1 MGMRAAYKRTLEARE
16 LPTTWR
22 EEGRFVPDEQ
32 VTVVV
37 TPAARAG
44 SGSLK
49 RFVGAGK
56 GLFRSAEEIDT
67 YISRQRDAWGS

>member
-1 MGMRAAYKRTLEARE
+1 MRSTYRKTVEARE

-22 EEGRFVPDEQ
+22 EEGRFAPNEQ
-32 VTVVV
+32 VTVVI

-56 GLFRSAEEIDT
+56 GLFRSAEPEFAVRGHT
-67 YISRQRDAWGS
+67 AKFA